1 MLVFQSVEMVYRND
15 MMVDKIPF
23 VGNLAYLFT
32 KTLTRKVF
40 FGHKDNI
47 GFK

>member
-15 MMVDKIPF
+15 MMVGKIPF

-32 KTLTRKVF
+32 KTLTGKVF